1 MAKMPADLRSLCRGY
16 TDATVRIVAG
26 IAQAEKGIDPDTKL
40 RAIAMLWERG
50 WGKPNQPVTGEDGG
64 DIRIT
69 IRNIIEGKS

>member
-1 MAKMPADLRSLCRGY
+1 MPADLRSLCRAY
-16 TDATVRIVAG
+16 TDATVRIVGGLATG
-26 IAQAEKGIDPDTKL
+26 KDTDPEIRL